1 MKTIKY
7 GLLVTSLAMLS
18 INAIAQ
24 KPQGDRPKP
33 PSFSEMDADGD
44 KSVTLA
50 EFSVLKLPNKGN
62 ASEIFGH
69 IDSNKDGVLS
79 EKEVTSFKPPRPPKK

>member
-7 GLLVTSLAMLS
+7 GLLAASLAILS
-18 INAIAQ
+18 VNAIAQ
-24 KPQGDRPKP
+24 KPQGDKPKP
-33 PSFSEMDADGD
+33 PAFSEMDANGD

-50 EFSVLKLPNKGN
+50 EFSALELPQGN

-79 EKEVTSFKPPRPPKK
+79 EQEVTSFKPPRPPKK